1 MKEQHPP
8 AHHYFS
14 LHTLRNLWPDP
25 VRVDRRERVRAC
37 AGAFAG
43 ILVAGLL
50 GMLAALVHGGLWL
63 IAPLGASAVLVFAM
77 PASPL
82 AQPWPVIGGNVL
94 SSLVGIACAGLSLP
108 LPLAA
113 ALAAALAIAV
123 MFATRSLHP
132 PGGAAA
138 LLAVISGQ
146 AEWSYALFPVA
157 FNCIALVLCAAAFNS
172 LTGRRYPHSRQ
183 VEPAAAGDRFST
195 ADLDAALAH
204 YNQYLDVSRHDL
216 AELLHHV
223 ESAAYQRQ
231 LGNLRCADIMS
242 APVVSA
248 DYGMPLGEAWR
259 LMRERHIK
267 ALPVVDDAR
276 RIIGIV
282 TAGDFLKL
290 ANLDSASGI
299 GQRLRSLLQAS
310 GALQSE
316 QPEVIGHVMTRRVQV
331 ISGDRPVL
339 ELLPILA
346 GAGHHHIPIIDGERR
361 LAGIVTQTDLVRA
374 LYRSVAPSAAAHPS

>member
-1 MKEQHPP
+1 LKEQHPP
-8 AHHYFS
+8 APRYFS
-14 LHTLRNLWPDP
+14 LHTLRSLWPDP
-25 VRVDRRERVRAC
+25 VRVDPRERVRAC
-37 AGAFAG
+37 AGALAG

-50 GMLAALVHGGLWL
+50 GMLAAGVDGGLWL
-63 IAPLGASAVLVFAM
+63 IAPLGASAVLAFVI
-77 PASPL
+77 PASPM
-82 AQPWPVIGGNVL
+82 AQPWPVVGGNVL
-94 SSLVGIACAGLSLP
+94 SSLVGVACAGLPLP
-108 LPLAA
+108 LPVAA
-113 ALAAALAIAV
+113 ALAAALAIAL

-138 LLAVISGQ
+138 LLAVLSSQ
-146 AEWSYALFPVA
+146 VEWSYLLFPVA
-157 FNCIALVLCAAAFNS
+157 FNSIVLVLCAAAFNS

-183 VEPAAAGDRFST
+183 VEPAITGDRFST
-195 ADLDAALAH
+195 ADIDSALAH

-231 LGNLRCADIMS
+231 LGNLRCADIMTM
-242 APVVSA
+242 PVVSA
-248 DYGMPLGEAWR
+248 DYGMPLGDAWH

-267 ALPVVDDAR
+267 ALPVIDDAR

-290 ANLDSASGI
+290 ANLDRASGI
-299 GQRLRSLLQAS
+299 GERLRSLLQAS
-310 GALQSE
+310 GALQSDR
-316 QPEVIGHVMTRRVQV
+316 PEVIGHVMTRRVQV

-346 GAGHHHIPIIDGERR
+346 GAGHHHIPIIDRERR
-361 LAGIVTQTDLVRA
+361 LVGIVTQTDLVRA
-374 LYRSVAPSAAAHPS
+374 LYRSVAAPVA